1 MVCSQWYYP
10 DRPSVRPRLDTCSRA
25 FGCGIEPMVLVALAS
40 FQLLRRRVVQQRCGG
55 LGRQNGDGSHSLC
68 VGHAWARKISR
79 AAVQVEW
86 NEPREQSVQRRDVIA
101 ACAGERRGLPLYFCV
116 WLYMCGLCARAHGV

>member
-1 MVCSQWYYP
+1 MQSVVLSRSTERATQARYVLTGLWLRYRADGIGRARSQASSSCA
-10 DRPSVRPRLDTCSRA
+10 D
-25 FGCGIEPMVLVALAS
+25 VLSNSAAVGWEDKT
-40 FQLLRRRVVQQRCGG
+40 VT
-55 LGRQNGDGSHSLC
+55 DHTPC
-68 VGHAWARKISR
+68 VWAHAWARKISR

-116 WLYMCGLCARAHGV
+116 WL